1 MDGPFIKL
9 NCSAIAENLVES
21 ELFGHVK
28 GAFSGAERD
37 RPGRFLTA
45 NGGTLL
51 LDEIGD
57 MPLPAQ
63 TRLLRVLQEGT
74 FEPVGSDR
82 TIKVDVRVIAATHV
96 DLEAAVAA
104 RTFRQDLYY
113 RLSVFPV
120 RLPPLRERVE
130 DIATIALAALD
141 EQRRRAGGGPY
152 TISGPALAA
161 LQTQPWPGNVRE
173 LLNAVERA
181 SILCAGGEILPAH
194 LGLASPALPLVV
206 PPTGADPLPT
216 WEENERR
223 YWIAVLASTEGRIY
237 GPGGAAEI
245 AGIKPTTLRSRLV
258 NLGLR

>member
-57 MPLPAQ
+57 MPLSAQ

-130 DIATIALAALD
+130 DIAPIALAALD
-141 EQRRRAGGGPY
+141 ELRRRAGGGPY
-152 TISGPALAA
+152 TISSPALTA